1 MRTQFR
7 PTLFPTCNVA
17 YMRKKLR
24 VYTFAYILQYFVYFV
39 YNCVTKIIFLNK
51 INLLNFLLS
60 YITLPV
66 FLRDIMQ
73 HSYIF
78 INNVL

>member
-7 PTLFPTCNVA
+7 PTLFPICNVA

-39 YNCVTKIIFLNK
+39 YNCVTEIIFLNK
-51 INLLNFLLS
+51 INLLNF
-60 YITLPV
+60 
-66 FLRDIMQ
+66 
-73 HSYIF
+73 F
-78 INNVL
+78 IKLYYSSSFSPRYYAA